1 MVEDSKT
8 AAGGSRCGETVVGS
22 ASAAG
27 RASCLGRWSGTGG
40 GAVPEMKAEPEPVL
54 GVVVADGIHARE
66 EGWECRTLDGA
77 ATGG

>member
-8 AAGGSRCGETVVGS
+8 AAGGSRCGETVVGW
-22 ASAAG
+22 
-27 RASCLGRWSGTGG
+27 ASCLGRWSGTGG

-54 GVVVADGIHARE
+54 GVVVGGGIHARE